1 MTDNIPSK
9 IIISGPVT
17 NASSAGGIQSKT
29 WKLYC
34 NLDPND
40 PGNARFFQNMWP
52 GSPQEEFVNKH
63 GYGKQF
69 MGSIRALFNKDGV
82 ILPLDMYDN
91 YYTFEV
97 MQYELSSAPRNVKT
111 IHEAIKEI
119 IHRFKRY
126 NRWRDTNESLDLV
139 ENNDLQ
145 YTIDKS
151 TSTITSIRGSFA
163 GRVDTWLLNYGHE
176 TIGIIKAEFDK
187 YGVIVPVL
195 ATVLANDTEKTHYYD
210 YQVLHNR
217 RTKIRNTATTI
228 YNAIEDIINWYKQ
241 FSKTDE
247 SIELAENNISKTD
260 NMPTK
265 IALVGPNI
273 FQLDTDGNRRKTW
286 ALYRYYKLND
296 PSDPISLNY
305 FDRLKW
311 KSSSSPEV
319 KYFIEHGYGRE
330 LMGEIYANFDKYDVP
345 LPIGES
351 GDHYRVEASLFSE
364 RTEEHHLNDVGEAKT
379 LIEAIKICTNAF
391 NNCPSR
397 TGRLRESI
405 ELVENNNP
413 EYSITRQVNNKVWSL
428 SQYKH
433 IGSVVYKL
441 YFREDHNSYKLIG
454 KIESYILEGNTIDAN
469 YFVSNIPPYDPY
481 MYRGYPVDDHGAELR
496 TKTKFSN
503 SLNDLIRQF
512 IEYHK
517 NLQNLNEIKSDKKQ
531 NNKSEFRV
539 EKSVVNDGGG
549 WETMYYTIHHNN
561 TPIARI
567 QYAQKE
573 GVPQTDRW
581 QNKMYI
587 WQIIATDLAIINT
600 LGTTDSLND
609 AVKKILSIYNTHRK
623 ITENSNEEKNTT
635 GFKIYS
641 TIETGPKTDGQS
653 RNVYYNGK
661 YLGRI
666 LSELNKN
673 DGTAISNAFDNRYQ
687 YKWMAVDSDFRGPI
701 ILRSGNTDSLT
712 FAMQAILDSHRANK
726 TLKENSNNEK
736 NNTGFFKIYSKIEN
750 GPKTDLQTRSVYYNG
765 RYLGK
770 VQSELN
776 KDTGTTIPDT
786 YGTVYQYRWM
796 VDNNHS
802 SISSGFTNSLT
813 IAIQKILE
821 IHRANKTL
829 KENSN
834 NEKNNTGFRVN
845 TWVEKFETSDLQYR
859 TVFYNGKYLGEVI
872 SVLDKAT
879 GMPIPD
885 AYAAKPAPG
894 WIYGPPETDDKY
906 MYRWVAKLRV
916 DITLG
921 YGNTN
926 SLTDGIQQI
935 IDTHRKNKTIT
946 ENTEEVTTNNKY
958 HVVKTDIKRGN
969 EEINNFEVFCDGKT
983 IGSAVRV
990 SVDKII
996 NPVYWNGK
1004 STYNWYVHGKY
1015 IAGISHGYTD
1025 SLHEAISNIIKNH
1038 KVISLLIKVP
1048 ANEDK
1053 KPSQTNKAVKNKKYS
1068 TKVYREDPL
1077 PNGGYLNTIEI
1088 YFGKEL
1094 IGEINWGLTNDKILD
1109 MTIEPPFEA
1118 RFFKAD
1124 VNKIDDIVQRSKN
1137 ISHQYFNSII
1147 SASKWIIENHK
1158 KLSTSKDKK
1167 SSPMNEAMKN
1177 KIYSTKVYA
1186 EDLVSLPVSLE
1197 KSYVKRMEI
1206 FFGKN
1211 LIGSII
1217 WYLTKDKTIDLTF
1230 EPLVR
1235 AIFYKSIKNY
1245 GRETLIRKGFDDIAS
1260 ASKWIIES
1268 HKQMLKDKKK

>member
-1 MTDNIPSK
+1 MT
-9 IIISGPVT
+9 
-17 NASSAGGIQSKT
+17 
-29 WKLYC
+29 
-34 NLDPND
+34 
-40 PGNARFFQNMWP
+40 
-52 GSPQEEFVNKH
+52 
-63 GYGKQF
+63 
-69 MGSIRALFNKDGV
+69 
-82 ILPLDMYDN
+82 
-91 YYTFEV
+91 
-97 MQYELSSAPRNVKT
+97 
-111 IHEAIKEI
+111 
-119 IHRFKRY
+119 
-126 NRWRDTNESLDLV
+126 
-139 ENNDLQ
+139 
-145 YTIDKS
+145 
-151 TSTITSIRGSFA
+151 
-163 GRVDTWLLNYGHE
+163 
-176 TIGIIKAEFDK
+176 
-187 YGVIVPVL
+187 
-195 ATVLANDTEKTHYYD
+195 
-210 YQVLHNR
+210 
-217 RTKIRNTATTI
+217 
-228 YNAIEDIINWYKQ
+228 
-241 FSKTDE
+241 
-247 SIELAENNISKTD
+247 IELAENNISKTD

-273 FQLDTDGNRRKTW
+273 FKLDTDGNRRKTW

-296 PSDPISLNY
+296 PNDPISLNY

-311 KSSSSPEV
+311 KSRGSPEV

-351 GDHYRVEASLFSE
+351 GNHYRVEASLFSE
-364 RTEEHHLNDVGEAKT
+364 RTKEHHLNDVGEAKT

-428 SQYKH
+428 SQHKH

-454 KIESYILEGNTIDAN
+454 EIESYILEGNTIDAN

-481 MYRGYPVDDHGAELR
+481 MYRGYPVDEHGDELR

-503 SLNDLIRQF
+503 SLKDLIKQF

-517 NLQNLNEIKSDKKQ
+517 NLQNLKEIKSDKKQ
-531 NNKSEFRV
+531 KNKTEFRV
-539 EKSVVNDGGG
+539 EKSVVDGGGG
-549 WETMYYTIHHNN
+549 WETIYYTIYHNDVA
-561 TPIARI
+561 IGVV
-567 QYAQKE
+567 QYAEKE

-581 QNKMYI
+581 QNKMYV
-587 WQIIATDLAIINT
+587 WQIVATDLANYKI
-600 LGTTDSLND
+600 GTTDSLND
-609 AVKKILSIYNTHRK
+609 AVKKIMSIYNTYRK

-736 NNTGFFKIYSKIEN
+736 NNTGF
-750 GPKTDLQTRSVYYNG
+750 
-765 RYLGK
+765 
-770 VQSELN
+770 
-776 KDTGTTIPDT
+776 
-786 YGTVYQYRWM
+786 
-796 VDNNHS
+796 
-802 SISSGFTNSLT
+802 
-813 IAIQKILE
+813 
-821 IHRANKTL
+821 
-829 KENSN
+829 
-834 NEKNNTGFRVN
+834 RVN
-845 TWVEKFETSDLQYR
+845 TWVEKFEGSDLQYR
-859 TVFYNGKYLGEVI
+859 SVFYNGKYLGEVI
-872 SVLDKAT
+872 SVLDKDT
-879 GMPIPD
+879 GMTVPD
-885 AYAAKPAPG
+885 TYAAKPAPG

-906 MYRWVAKLRV
+906 MYRWIAKHRA

-946 ENTEEVTTNNKY
+946 ENTEEVITNNKY

-969 EEINNFEVFCDGKT
+969 EEINNFEVFCNDKS

-1004 STYNWYVHGKY
+1004 STYNWYIHGKY

-1038 KVISLLIKVP
+1038 KVKSLLIKVP
-1048 ANEDK
+1048 TNEDK
-1053 KPSQTNKAVKNKKYS
+1053 KPPQTNKAVKNKKYS

-1077 PNGGYLNTIEI
+1077 PPGEGYLNTIEI

-1094 IGEINWGLTNDKILD
+1094 IGEINWCLTNDKILD
-1109 MTIEPPFEA
+1109 MTVEPPFEA

-1137 ISHQYFNSII
+1137 ISYQYFNSII
-1147 SASKWIIENHK
+1147 
-1158 KLSTSKDKK
+1158 
-1167 SSPMNEAMKN
+1167 
-1177 KIYSTKVYA
+1177 
-1186 EDLVSLPVSLE
+1186 
-1197 KSYVKRMEI
+1197 
-1206 FFGKN
+1206 
-1211 LIGSII
+1211 
-1217 WYLTKDKTIDLTF
+1217 
-1230 EPLVR
+1230 
-1235 AIFYKSIKNY
+1235 
-1245 GRETLIRKGFDDIAS
+1245 S

-1268 HKQMLKDKKK
+1268 HKQMLKDKEEIKQ